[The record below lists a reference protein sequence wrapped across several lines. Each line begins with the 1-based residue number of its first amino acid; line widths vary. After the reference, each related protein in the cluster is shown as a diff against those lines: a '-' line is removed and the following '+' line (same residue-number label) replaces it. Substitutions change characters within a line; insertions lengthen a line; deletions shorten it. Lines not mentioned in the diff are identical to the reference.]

1 MTIVPGS
8 FSWTRKHFS
17 IPHSFLS
24 TSKGKG
30 KVGGKKPPKEPTK

>member
-24 TSKGKG
+24 TPKG